1 VPPEILPPV
10 GVMSVTVILGI
21 TTKGTLLFV
30 DLDIATVEICKEA
43 VEKGM
48 FVGVEQVAKEGE
60 RIVASD

>member
-1 VPPEILPPV
+1 
-10 GVMSVTVILGI
+10 MSVTVILGI